1 MTRFFRWQTVAGALA
16 SVVMGAIAIAPLP
29 AIALEREEVV
39 RRLGAVPI
47 FTVIRE
53 DGRFLVLPPPEDIAT
68 PTNSETGVVFNFF
81 DPTDVQGFFTNL
93 RESNPEATA
102 SMTILVSSLGDLYEW
117 AERNENEA
125 QRPQLIYAPIE
136 EAVTSAT
143 ALLRQQGEAVN
154 EFPGIPLFVATSSS
168 EDNYLTLEDNG
179 QTVVPFFFSREDLD
193 RMLDIYRERQPDVA
207 GQAQVKVTTLDRVVS
222 ILEEGQATDD
232 FVNRIR
238 LIPSR
243 ESLEFIQSIQREAAS
258 GNAAPGTGTPGN
270 GGSNTNNGNGGNS
283 GANGGASNLLR

>member
-1 MTRFFRWQTVAGALA
+1 MTRFFRWQTMAAALA

-29 AIALEREEVV
+29 AIALEREEVA

-68 PTNSETGVVFNFF
+68 STNAENGVVFNFF
-81 DPTDVQGFFTNL
+81 DPDDAQGFFTNL

-125 QRPQLIYAPIE
+125 RRPQLIYAPIE

-143 ALLRQQGEAVN
+143 DLLRQQGETVS

-193 RMLDIYRERQPDVA
+193 RMLAVYRERQPDVA

-243 ESLEFIQSIQREAAS
+243 ESLEFIQSIQQE
-258 GNAAPGTGTPGN
+258 AAPGAGTPGT
-270 GGSNTNNGNGGNS
+270 GNGNGGNG
-283 GANGGASNLLR
+283 GASGGASNLLR